1 MRRKDSASRL
11 LPERS
16 TPRTGWFA
24 AARSAALG
32 IAVLAGC
39 AGLAVALSACQSNG
53 LTGSQA
59 GAPPRESQASV
70 ADLARSL
77 GVGIGTPEDQARAK
91 RLAAASAASGTG
103 QRVEHPRNASA
114 LQAEEPAAA
123 AMGGVGGIEGE
134 FAGTAQPATQPSPDS
149 WEVIWSS
156 LGLFQHPPY
165 VVDLILGFGLSL
177 LMGLMLTAWP
187 RSLAPRDPVEAADER
202 NGAVI
207 VALVGCLAAEL
218 VQSSERLSL
227 GAEIALVLFGIGGL
241 IRFRTVF
248 GDPRRTG
255 LMILITILGLCC
267 GMSQYAVALLA
278 FAVIWMVRY
287 FFLSS
292 VRLIIRVR
300 VRRGGDP
307 EQVRVA
313 ATGALAGHG
322 ATVEQS
328 TVRKGG
334 RTVQITARA
343 KGSISETDIRLA
355 IEDALPGCRV
365 RVNAS

>member
-1 MRRKDSASRL
+1 M
-11 LPERS
+11 
-16 TPRTGWFA
+16 
-24 AARSAALG
+24 
-32 IAVLAGC
+32 
-39 AGLAVALSACQSNG
+39 
-53 LTGSQA
+53 GSQA

-77 GVGIGTPEDQARAK
+77 GVGIGTPEDQARAN
-91 RLAAASAASGTG
+91 RLAAASAASGPG
-103 QRVEHPRNASA
+103 QRVEHPRNAAA
-114 LQAEEPAAA
+114 LQAEEPTAA

-156 LGLFQHPPY
+156 LGLFRHPPY
-165 VVDLILGFGLSL
+165 VLDLVLGFALSL

-278 FAVIWMVRY
+278 FGVIWLVRF